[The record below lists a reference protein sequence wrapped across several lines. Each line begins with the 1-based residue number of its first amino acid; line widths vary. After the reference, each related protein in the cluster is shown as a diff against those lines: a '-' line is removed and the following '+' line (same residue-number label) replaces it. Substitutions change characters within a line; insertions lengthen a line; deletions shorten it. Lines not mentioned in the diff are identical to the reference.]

1 MWPNPQQT
9 PDLVTFTEE
18 ILNGKLHFLCSVCY
32 TDRNIIV
39 EELKLQAVRI
49 NKISQHFRK
58 MSISLWLN
66 WQAYSE
72 TCIFCVKQRIC
83 FQKQSMWGALKVL
96 ATSLKTVFD
105 EVFYSKF
112 ALSKFNPKI
121 WRLLGAIARL
131 FLF

>member
-1 MWPNPQQT
+1 
-9 PDLVTFTEE
+9 
-18 ILNGKLHFLCSVCY
+18 
-32 TDRNIIV
+32 
-39 EELKLQAVRI
+39 
-49 NKISQHFRK
+49 
-58 MSISLWLN
+58 MSISLWLI

-72 TCIFCVKQRIC
+72 TCIFLCVKQRIC
-83 FQKQSMWGALKVL
+83 FQKQSMGGALKVL
-96 ATSLKTVFD
+96 AKSLKTVFD